1 MRQSCQGAR
10 SGGGATGGSCKV
22 TDSTQSAPPV
32 QNGPQFIER
41 VRALGGRFVV
51 ISVSVLL
58 MLGGA
63 IGGYLLGNDMAM
75 RPLADAKSLIERLQ
89 PENQRL
95 KQQVLSQNTTIDTL
109 QSHLASAQAT
119 LNSMMPSE
127 NTYNI
132 NANQSLIVAGGH
144 LTIGLIGPPTNQSI
158 TLNING
164 NPHVAVSGEAFTLSP
179 DPATNCQV
187 RVQSFDMFSAAVN
200 ATCAA
205 KPH

>member
-1 MRQSCQGAR
+1 M
-10 SGGGATGGSCKV
+10 
-22 TDSTQSAPPV
+22 TDSTQSADPV
-32 QNGPQFIER
+32 QNGPQVFAR
-41 VRALGGRFVV
+41 VRALGGRFLV

-58 MLGGA
+58 MAGGA
-63 IGGYLLGNDMAM
+63 TGGYLLGRNMAM
-75 RPLADAKSLIERLQ
+75 RPLAEARELIERVQ

-109 QSHLASAQAT
+109 QSQLATTQDT
-119 LNSMMPSE
+119 LNSIRPSE

-144 LTIGLIGPPTNQSI
+144 LTVGLIGPPTNQSI

-164 NPHVAVSGEAFTLSP
+164 KPHVTVTGEVFSLAP
-179 DPATNCQV
+179 DPATTCQV

-200 ATCAA
+200 ATCAV